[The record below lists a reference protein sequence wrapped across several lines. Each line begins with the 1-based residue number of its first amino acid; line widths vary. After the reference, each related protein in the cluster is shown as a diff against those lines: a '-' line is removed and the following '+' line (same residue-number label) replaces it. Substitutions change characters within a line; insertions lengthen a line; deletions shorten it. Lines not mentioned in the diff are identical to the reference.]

1 MKGVIVNQVK
11 HVNSERQENNLLK
24 LYTLD
29 LTHKIL
35 KTLTSQSKMSLGGCR
50 NIFEDVLRH
59 WQDHPRCLER
69 RRNVSED
76 VLRH

>member
-35 KTLTSQSKMSLGGCR
+35 KTLTSHSLNFQKLVFLGK
-50 NIFEDVLRH
+50 
-59 WQDHPRCLER
+59 
-69 RRNVSED
+69 VSG
-76 VLRH
+76 